1 MKAFLQGAIYRL
13 MFCLVLSVDGDGS
26 DIGWDTMQAKIHIQ
40 ILLALPYKS
49 TLIKGALSNAEFSEA
64 VFCVK
69 TNQHQLVS
77 VKYIQYISLIK
88 VQVLVRQ
95 IQMMRIQPN

>member
-1 MKAFLQGAIYRL
+1 MD
-13 MFCLVLSVDGDGS
+13 VLSSAFGGWDGS
-26 DIGWDTMQAKIHIQ
+26 DIGWDTMQAEIHIQ